1 MKSIFTQQLDFV
13 QNNWNKTPA
22 ALILVQILGIK
33 MGEVFLYLPSLI
45 TTSDL
50 ETAHHLH
57 ILKQHYM
64 CTS

>member
-33 MGEVFLYLPSLI
+33 MGEVFLDVPSLI

-50 ETAHHLH
+50 ETTHHLH
-57 ILKQHYM
+57 ILKQDYM